1 MARRT
6 STMLRR
12 QFVSQAIALGTAT
25 ATLVS
30 LSGCGTLLHSERL
43 NQPHSR
49 DLDWKIVALNGL
61 GLIFFFIPG
70 VIAFVVDFH
79 TGAIYLPPQY
89 GAAKPPLADDPEP
102 LVENLLHGSQTAA
115 SAPLT
120 AAEPISLEKVA
131 VVSGELNLVA
141 IEREMT
147 QQVGRPV
154 WLSETSARVTRLE
167 RLDQFA
173 DNQQRCRTNQAFGL
187 SPRAFL
193 QRWVPQVGASSS
205 PG

>member
-6 STMLRR
+6 STLLRR
-12 QFVSQAIALGTAT
+12 QFVSQAITLGTAT

-30 LSGCGTLLHSERL
+30 LGGCGTLLHSERL
-43 NQPHSR
+43 HQPHSR

-61 GLIFFFIPG
+61 GLIFFFVPG
-70 VIAFVVDFH
+70 VIAFVVDFY

-89 GAAKPPLADDPEP
+89 GAAKPPVDDEVQQ
-102 LVENLLHGSQTAA
+102 LVEQRFQ
-115 SAPLT
+115 
-120 AAEPISLEKVA
+120 EPQPVPLEKVA
-131 VVSGELNLVA
+131 VLSGELNLVA
-141 IEREMT
+141 IEREVT

-167 RLDQFA
+167 TLEQFA
-173 DNQQRCRTNQAFGL
+173 DNQQRCHTDQAFGL

-193 QRWVPQVGASSS
+193 QRWVPQLRVPTSTG
-205 PG
+205 

>member
-1 MARRT
+1 
-6 STMLRR
+6 MLRR
-12 QFVSQAIALGTAT
+12 QFVLQAITVGTAT
-25 ATLVS
+25 ATLAS

-89 GAAKPPLADDPEP
+89 GAAKPPLADDPEQ
-102 LVENLLHGSQTAA
+102 LVEQGPQEAEA
-115 SAPLT
+115 VPL
-120 AAEPISLEKVA
+120 EQVA
-131 VVSGELNLVA
+131 VLSGELNLMAV
-141 IEREMT
+141 EREMT
-147 QQVGRPV
+147 QQIGRPV

-167 RLDQFA
+167 KLNQFA
-173 DNQQRCRTNQAFGL
+173 DNQQRCRTDQAFGL

-205 PG
+205 TG

>member
-1 MARRT
+1 M
-6 STMLRR
+6 
-12 QFVSQAIALGTAT
+12 GTAT
-25 ATLVS
+25 ATLAS

-79 TGAIYLPPQY
+79 TGAIYLPPEY
-89 GAAKPPLADDPEP
+89 GVMKPPLADEPEQ
-102 LVENLLHGSQTAA
+102 LVEKPSHGSQTAA

-120 AAEPISLEKVA
+120 AAEPVSLEQVA
-131 VVSGELNLVA
+131 VMTGELNLMA

-167 RLDQFA
+167 SLDQFA
-173 DNQQRCRTNQAFGL
+173 DNQHRCRTNQAFGL

-193 QRWVPQVGASSS
+193 QRWVPQVGAPASI
-205 PG
+205 G